1 MKIKV
6 LLFGIFTDIVGKN
19 EIEFSDIPDT
29 ETLLRKIFELY
40 PQIQHR
46 KFQISVN
53 KVIIRKNTFLKNKD
67 EIALL
72 PPFAGG

>member
-6 LLFGIFTDIVGKN
+6 LLFGIFTDITGKN

-29 ETLLRKIFELY
+29 ETLLRKIFETY

-53 KVIIRKNTFLKNKD
+53 KTIVRKNSILQNGD
-67 EIALL
+67 IIALL